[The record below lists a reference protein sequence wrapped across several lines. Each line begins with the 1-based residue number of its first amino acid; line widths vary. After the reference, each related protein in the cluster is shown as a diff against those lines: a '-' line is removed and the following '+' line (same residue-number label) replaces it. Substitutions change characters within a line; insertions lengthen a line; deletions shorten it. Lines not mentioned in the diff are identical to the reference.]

1 MSFRIGFADETE
13 NENFT
18 EEAFA
23 EQTKR
28 ILPKKS
34 VVQVYFAE
42 RNMTLAYYNDRFDLH
57 RGDLVFVDG
66 KLEGLRG
73 FVTDVNYNFRIRL
86 ADYKRVIA
94 VADTDVHGQFF
105 SAGSHFVTFDRDAL
119 SPQKIVTWF
128 KAPAKEEDVFASGSD
143 DSAFLLDNLKEQPI
157 DSAVAERGYDYYSSD
172 KVVYIGMDTNKGY
185 AIVEGQTAYEVDF
198 EYKNGEISHLICSC
212 FCSNHCKHE
221 FAAMLQLK
229 DVLKYIEKNY
239 AAEYERSGCFA
250 AIKKSTLIAFA
261 VEMKEKGS
269 FTL

>member
-1 MSFRIGFADETE
+1 M
-13 NENFT
+13 
-18 EEAFA
+18 
-23 EQTKR
+23 
-28 ILPKKS
+28 
-34 VVQVYFAE
+34 
-42 RNMTLAYYNDRFDLH
+42 
-57 RGDLVFVDG
+57 
-66 KLEGLRG
+66 
-73 FVTDVNYNFRIRL
+73 
-86 ADYKRVIA
+86 
-94 VADTDVHGQFF
+94 
-105 SAGSHFVTFDRDAL
+105 
-119 SPQKIVTWF
+119 
-128 KAPAKEEDVFASGSD
+128 FASGSD